1 MRELVLAKKKS
12 KKDFITID
20 GKKFDKA
27 KLSKV
32 AQTQLGSLEFVNEQ
46 IMQKNN
52 ELQIADSA
60 RIVYTSVLKSELLK
74 IKR

>member
-1 MRELVLAKKKS
+1 MGELVLAKKKS
-12 KKDFITID
+12 KKEFITID
-20 GKKFDKA
+20 GKKFDTA

-32 AQTQLGSLEFVNEQ
+32 AQSQLGSLKFVNEQ

-60 RIVYTSVLKSELLK
+60 RIMYASVLKSELVK